1 MKKIVLLVL
10 FPILLVSCDRFGSG
24 RVKNLIDLTP
34 KLEVESKEKLKFS
47 ASQIKKNPFSEQR
60 TKAYSLSKNTIIAKP
75 AFAKGVIYSTDVK
88 GFVSAYSLKE
98 KKILWQTDIAKGA
111 LDRNFN
117 DGGVLYSDGKLYIT
131 NSSRYLVILD
141 AKSGDEIIR
150 KEYPD
155 IIRNKPV
162 MATDKLL
169 LVQTV
174 SNQLIAYDIKTSKFV
189 WLHEGE
195 LETISTR
202 NHVHPVV
209 YDGNVIVSYSSGE
222 IIYLDAQSGK
232 EKWRYNL
239 TTISDIG
246 IPSFDPSVIVTTPII
261 SGEYAY
267 FATSNGKI
275 IKMDLDNGAPA
286 WVKAAEDIQSLSLVG
301 DYLLVTNNA
310 RQVAALSAHNGKAL
324 WVGNLISKKER
335 EKRNVRT
342 ALFQEPFVSQDGNSF
357 AINVIASNGELYH
370 FKSDASGF
378 ISPEPTI
385 KKITNGVKYHWISCC
400 NGQMH
405 LITRRNIIY

>member
-1 MKKIVLLVL
+1 MKKVILFVLL
-10 FPILLVSCDRFGSG
+10 PALLISCDRFGSG

-34 KLEVESKEKLKFS
+34 KLEVESKEKLKFAS
-47 ASQIKKNPFSEQR
+47 SQIKKNPFSGQK
-60 TKAYSLSKNTIIAKP
+60 TKSYSLAKNTIIAKP
-75 AFAKGVIYSTDVK
+75 AFAKGVMYSTDAK
-88 GFVSAYSLKE
+88 GFVSAYSLKK
-98 KKILWQTDIAKGA
+98 KKILWQTDIAKGV

-131 NSSRYLVILD
+131 NSSRYLVVLD
-141 AKSGDEIIR
+141 AKSGDEVIR

-155 IIRNKPV
+155 IVRNKPV
-162 MATDKLL
+162 MATDRLL
-169 LVQTV
+169 LAQTV

-222 IIYLDAQSGK
+222 IVYLDAQSGK

-239 TTISDIG
+239 TMISDIG
-246 IPSFDPSVIVTTPII
+246 IPSFDPSVIVTVPII

-286 WVKAAEDIQSLSLVG
+286 WIKTADDIQSLSLVG
-301 DYLLVTNNA
+301 DYLLVANNA
-310 RQVAALSAHNGKAL
+310 RQVAAIASHNGKAL
-324 WVGNLISKKER
+324 WVGNLISQKDR
-335 EKRNVRT
+335 SKRKVRT
-342 ALFQEPFVSQDGNSF
+342 ALFQEPFVSQDEGSF
-357 AINVIASNGELYH
+357 SINVIASNGELYQ
-370 FKSDASGF
+370 FKPDASGF
-378 ISPEPTI
+378 IPSEPTI
-385 KKITNGVKYHWISCC
+385 KSITKNVKYHWISCC
-400 NGQMH
+400 NGKMH
-405 LITRRNIIY
+405 LITGRNIIY

>member
-1 MKKIVLLVL
+1 MKKIILFGLLPVLL
-10 FPILLVSCDRFGSG
+10 ISCDRFGGG

-34 KLEVESKEKLKFS
+34 KLEVQSKEKLKFNT
-47 ASQIKKNPFSEQR
+47 SQIKKNPFSDQ
-60 TKAYSLSKNTIIAKP
+60 KSKSYSLAKNTIIAKP
-75 AFAKGVIYSTDVK
+75 AFAKGVMYSTDSK

-98 KKILWQTDIAKGA
+98 KKILWQTDIAKGV

-117 DGGVLYSDGKLYIT
+117 DGGVLYSNGKLYVT
-131 NSSRYLVILD
+131 NSSRYLVVLD

-155 IIRNKPV
+155 IVRNKPV
-162 MATDKLL
+162 MATDRLL
-169 LVQTV
+169 LAQTV

-202 NHVHPVV
+202 SHVHPVV

-222 IIYLDAQSGK
+222 IVYLDAQSGK

-239 TTISDIG
+239 TKISDIG
-246 IPSFDPSVIVTTPII
+246 IPSFDPSVIVTVPVI

-286 WVKAAEDIQSLSLVG
+286 WIKVADDIQSLSLVG

-310 RQVAALSAHNGKAL
+310 RQVAALSSHNGKAL
-324 WVGNLISKKER
+324 WVGNLIAQKDRSKRK
-335 EKRNVRT
+335 VRT
-342 ALFQEPFVSQDGNSF
+342 ALFQEPFVAQDGNSF
-357 AINVIASNGELYH
+357 SINVIASNGELYQ
-370 FKSDASGF
+370 FKPDASGF
-378 ISPEPTI
+378 IPSEPTI
-385 KKITNGVKYHWISCC
+385 ISITKNVKYHWISCC
-400 NGQMH
+400 NGKMH
-405 LITRRNIIY
+405 LITGRNIVY

>member
-1 MKKIVLLVL
+1 MKKIILFGLLPVLL
-10 FPILLVSCDRFGSG
+10 ISCDRFGSG

-34 KLEVESKEKLKFS
+34 KLEVQSKEKLKFN
-47 ASQIKKNPFSEQR
+47 ASQIKKNPFSDQ
-60 TKAYSLSKNTIIAKP
+60 KSKSYSLAKNTIIAKP
-75 AFAKGVIYSTDVK
+75 AFAKGVMYSTDSK

-98 KKILWQTDIAKGA
+98 KKILWQTDIAKGV

-117 DGGVLYSDGKLYIT
+117 DGGVLYSNGKLYVT
-131 NSSRYLVILD
+131 NSSRYLVVLD

-155 IIRNKPV
+155 IVRNKPV
-162 MATDKLL
+162 MATDRLL
-169 LVQTV
+169 LAQTV

-202 NHVHPVV
+202 SHVHPVV

-222 IIYLDAQSGK
+222 IVYLDAQSGK

-239 TTISDIG
+239 TKISDIG
-246 IPSFDPSVIVTTPII
+246 IPSFDPSVIVTVPII

-286 WVKAAEDIQSLSLVG
+286 WIKVADDIQSLSLVG

-310 RQVAALSAHNGKAL
+310 RQVAALSSHNGKAL
-324 WVGNLISKKER
+324 WVGNLIAQKDRSKRK
-335 EKRNVRT
+335 VRT
-342 ALFQEPFVSQDGNSF
+342 ALFQEPFVAQDGNSF
-357 AINVIASNGELYH
+357 SINVIASNGDLYQ
-370 FKSDASGF
+370 FKPDASGF
-378 ISPEPTI
+378 IPSEPTI
-385 KKITNGVKYHWISCC
+385 ISITKNVKYHWISCC
-400 NGQMH
+400 NGKMH
-405 LITRRNIIY
+405 LITGRNIVY